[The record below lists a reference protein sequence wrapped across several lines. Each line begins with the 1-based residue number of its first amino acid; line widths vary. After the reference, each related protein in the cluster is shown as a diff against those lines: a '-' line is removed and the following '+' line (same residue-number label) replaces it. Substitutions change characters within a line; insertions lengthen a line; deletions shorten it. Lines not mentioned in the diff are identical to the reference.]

1 MQVVA
6 VAAAKWK
13 SLGVEAA
20 HVIRT
25 SKEVKSWKETIGR
38 VAEGRTPV
46 AQMTLQQQRGCLSYS
61 HKSNHHWCVQKNK
74 IRSDKPESGWLW
86 R

>member
-1 MQVVA
+1 VETAPVQVVA

-25 SKEVKSWKETIGR
+25 SKEVKSWKEMIGR

-46 AQMTLQQQRGCLSYS
+46 AQMTL
-61 HKSNHHWCVQKNK
+61 
-74 IRSDKPESGWLW
+74 
-86 R
+86 